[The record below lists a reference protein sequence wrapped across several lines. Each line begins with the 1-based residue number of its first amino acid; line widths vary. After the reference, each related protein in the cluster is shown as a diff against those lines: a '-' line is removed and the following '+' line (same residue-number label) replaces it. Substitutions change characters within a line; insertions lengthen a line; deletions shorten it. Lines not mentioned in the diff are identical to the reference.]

1 MKNLTLL
8 LLLAASTLLS
18 INALAAKVKCT
29 PAKFENLYAKDGTV
43 YIQLR
48 GLPWHVLGYE
58 GDSDLDKKMRR
69 IERAQRKDRYLQL
82 VFPNGYSDD
91 TCMMIDRSIA
101 VKKVKVKKYLEE
113 PDEEEDT
120 D

>member
-1 MKNLTLL
+1 MNNLTLTI
-8 LLLAASTLLS
+8 LLAASTLLS
-18 INALAAKVKCT
+18 SNALAAKVKCD

-58 GDSDLDKKMRR
+58 GDSDLDKKMQR

-82 VFPNGYSDD
+82 VFPNGYNDD
-91 TCMMIDRSIA
+91 SCMMIDRSIT
-101 VKKVKVKKYLEE
+101 VKNLKVKKYIDE
-113 PDEEEDT
+113 PDEAE
-120 D
+120 